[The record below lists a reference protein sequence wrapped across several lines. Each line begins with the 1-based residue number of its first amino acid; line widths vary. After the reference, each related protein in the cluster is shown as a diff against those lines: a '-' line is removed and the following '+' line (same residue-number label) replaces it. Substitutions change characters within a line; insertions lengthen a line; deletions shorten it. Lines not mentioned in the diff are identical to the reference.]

1 MGRIW
6 KFSENFPA
14 LLQQRLRPASVYT
27 GSSTPRHHSHSHPV
41 TPPHTTRMPAELRK
55 RKEKAPAAKVEDM
68 PPAKKAAKAATAP
81 KRKATEDASVASPI
95 AAKKQKPVK
104 EAAAEKPAKKTKAK
118 KDEPVEEPEVA
129 ENEEEVEEVEE
140 ADDRTKDL
148 MARFDSD
155 DSDDETTTK
164 GTFKEGQDVGK
175 IPKAKKADSKA
186 VTEGKQAGTGT
197 VYVGRIPHGF
207 YEHEMRQYFSQFGPI
222 TRLRLSR
229 NKKTGASK
237 HFAFIEFA
245 DAATAEVVSKTMD
258 GYLLFGHI
266 LRCKLVPESQIHDS
280 LWKGAN
286 RRFKKVPWNKMA
298 GKQLERPLSESKWE
312 VKISKEERRRSAR
325 AEKLKEMGY
334 EFEAPALKAAEA
346 KPKAAE
352 EPKAIDAP
360 AAETGTKEAE
370 KVAEPVTEEKPEE
383 AVEASEETP
392 ATETKKAK
400 GASKKKG
407 KKSKA

>member
-1 MGRIW
+1 
-6 KFSENFPA
+6 
-14 LLQQRLRPASVYT
+14 
-27 GSSTPRHHSHSHPV
+27 
-41 TPPHTTRMPAELRK
+41 MPAELRK
-55 RKEKAPAAKVEDM
+55 RKEKAPPAKAEDM
-68 PPAKKAAKAATAP
+68 PPAKKAAKAAPAP
-81 KRKATEDASVASPI
+81 KRKGEPSSSSSNTARNHALTSACLAAEDASVASPI

-104 EAAAEKPAKKTKAK
+104 EAAETKSKPAAAKKAAAEKPAKKSKPAAKSPKAK
-118 KDEPVEEPEVA
+118 KEETVEEPDAVVA
-129 ENEEEVEEVEE
+129 DEEEVDV

-155 DSDDETTTK
+155 DDDAEITTK
-164 GTFKEGQDVGK
+164 STFKEGQDVGK
-175 IPKAKKADSKA
+175 IPKAKKSDSKA
-186 VTEGKQAGTGT
+186 AKDGEPRGTGT

-237 HFAFIEFA
+237 HFAFVEFA

-266 LRCKLVPESQIHDS
+266 LRCKLVPDSQIHDD

-312 VKISKEERRRSAR
+312 AKIGKEERRRSAR
-325 AEKLKEMGY
+325 AEKLKEIGY

-346 KPKAAE
+346 KPKAIEAAAE
-352 EPKAIDAP
+352 EPKAIEEASTAESGDKDA
-360 AAETGTKEAE
+360 G
-370 KVAEPVTEEKPEE
+370 KVAEAVAEEQPHEVAATEEE
-383 AVEASEETP
+383 AP
-392 ATETKKAK
+392 AKETKKAK

-407 KKSKA
+407 KKAKA

>member
-1 MGRIW
+1 M
-6 KFSENFPA
+6 
-14 LLQQRLRPASVYT
+14 
-27 GSSTPRHHSHSHPV
+27 
-41 TPPHTTRMPAELRK
+41 
-55 RKEKAPAAKVEDM
+55 
-68 PPAKKAAKAATAP
+68 
-81 KRKATEDASVASPI
+81 
-95 AAKKQKPVK
+95 
-104 EAAAEKPAKKTKAK
+104 
-118 KDEPVEEPEVA
+118 EEPEVA
-129 ENEEEVEEVEE
+129 INEDEVEE

-155 DSDDETTTK
+155 DDDEAEITGK
-164 GTFKEGQDVGK
+164 STFKEGQDVGK

-186 VTEGKQAGTGT
+186 ITDGKLTGAGT

-237 HFAFIEFA
+237 HFAFVEFTE
-245 DAATAEVVSKTMD
+245 AATAEVVSKTMD

-266 LRCKLVPESQIHDS
+266 LRCKLVPDSQIHES

-312 VKISKEERRRSAR
+312 AKISKEERRRSAR

-346 KPKAAE
+346 KPKAVEAPE
-352 EPKAIDAP
+352 EVKAIEAP
-360 AAETGTKEAE
+360 AAESEDKEVE
-370 KVAEPVTEEKPEE
+370 KAAEPMTEEAPEE
-383 AVEASEETP
+383 PADAAEEAP
-392 ATETKKAK
+392 AKETKKAK

-407 KKSKA
+407 KKTKA

>member
-1 MGRIW
+1 
-6 KFSENFPA
+6 
-14 LLQQRLRPASVYT
+14 V
-27 GSSTPRHHSHSHPV
+27 
-41 TPPHTTRMPAELRK
+41 
-55 RKEKAPAAKVEDM
+55 KETVDAQTKPDAN
-68 PPAKKAAKAATAP
+68 KAADKSS
-81 KRKATEDASVASPI
+81 R
-95 AAKKQKPVK
+95 
-104 EAAAEKPAKKTKAK
+104 KTKAEVKSQKSK
-118 KDEPVEEPEVA
+118 KEDTAKDQEF
-129 ENEEEVEEVEE
+129 ENAGDDVEE

-155 DSDDETTTK
+155 DEDEAVATNK
-164 GTFKEGQDVGK
+164 STFKEGQDVGK
-175 IPKAKKADSKA
+175 IPKAKKTDSKA
-186 VTEGKQAGTGT
+186 VADGKQTSTGT

-222 TRLRLSR
+222 IRLRLSR

-237 HFAFIEFA
+237 HFAFVEFA
-245 DAATAEVVSKTMD
+245 DVATAEVVAKTMD

-266 LRCKLVPESQIHDS
+266 LRCKLVPDTQIHES

-312 VKISKEERRRSAR
+312 GKISKEEKRRSAR
-325 AEKLKEMGY
+325 AEKLKELGY

-346 KPKAAE
+346 KPKAVEAGEEVKAIEAPAVESETKEVEKVEETVSEEKAE
-352 EPKAIDAP
+352 EPTDVTAEAP
-360 AAETGTKEAE
+360 A
-370 KVAEPVTEEKPEE
+370 
-383 AVEASEETP
+383 
-392 ATETKKAK
+392 KKAK

>member
-1 MGRIW
+1 MTA
-6 KFSENFPA
+6 F
-14 LLQQRLRPASVYT
+14 
-27 GSSTPRHHSHSHPV
+27 V
-41 TPPHTTRMPAELRK
+41 TPVEKWKLTT
-55 RKEKAPAAKVEDM
+55 VIY
-68 PPAKKAAKAATAP
+68 KAAD
-81 KRKATEDASVASPI
+81 DASVASPI
-95 AAKKQKPVK
+95 ASKKQKPVK
-104 EAAAEKPAKKTKAK
+104 GAAETKEKPVAKKAAAEKPAKKAKPDTTSTKAK
-118 KDEPVEEPEVA
+118 KEQTVEETEVI
-129 ENEEEVEEVEE
+129 EDEEE
-140 ADDRTKDL
+140 ADDQTKDL

-155 DSDDETTTK
+155 DDDDEAQISTK
-164 GTFKEGQDVGK
+164 STFKEGQDVGK
-175 IPKAKKADSKA
+175 IPKSKKSGSQ
-186 VTEGKQAGTGT
+186 VVQQTGTGT

-237 HFAFIEFA
+237 HFAFVEFA

-266 LRCKLVPESQIHDS
+266 LRCKPVPESQIHEG

-312 VKISKEERRRSAR
+312 AKIGKEERRRSAR

-346 KPKAAE
+346 KPKAIEAAE
-352 EPKAIDAP
+352 EAKAIDAP
-360 AAETGTKEAE
+360 VAESEEKAVEEAAEPAAEEAPVEAE
-370 KVAEPVTEEKPEE
+370 E
-383 AVEASEETP
+383 APVEA
-392 ATETKKAK
+392 KKAK
-400 GASKKKG
+400 VASKKKG
-407 KKSKA
+407 KKTKA

>member
-1 MGRIW
+1 M
-6 KFSENFPA
+6 KE
-14 LLQQRLRPASVYT
+14 SVDT
-27 GSSTPRHHSHSHPV
+27 
-41 TPPHTTRMPAELRK
+41 
-55 RKEKAPAAKVEDM
+55 KVKPD
-68 PPAKKAAKAATAP
+68 AKKA
-81 KRKATEDASVASPI
+81 
-95 AAKKQKPVK
+95 
-104 EAAAEKPAKKTKAK
+104 EKPSKKSKPEAKSAKAK
-118 KDEPVEEPEVA
+118 KDETAEEPEIA
-129 ENEEEVEEVEE
+129 NDEDEVEE

-155 DSDDETTTK
+155 DEDEAQAAHK
-164 GTFKEGQDVGK
+164 STFKEGQDVGK
-175 IPKAKKADSKA
+175 VPKAKKVDRKAIADG
-186 VTEGKQAGTGT
+186 TQTGTGT

-237 HFAFIEFA
+237 HFAFVEFA
-245 DAATAEVVSKTMD
+245 EAATAEVVAKTMD

-266 LRCKLVPESQIHDS
+266 LRCKLVPESQIHES

-312 VKISKEERRRSAR
+312 AKISKEERRRSAR

-346 KPKAAE
+346 KPKSIE
-352 EPKAIDAP
+352 GP
-360 AAETGTKEAE
+360 AAESEGKEVE

-383 AVEASEETP
+383 SADAAEEAP
-392 ATETKKAK
+392 AKETKKAK

-407 KKSKA
+407 KKAKA

>member
-1 MGRIW
+1 
-6 KFSENFPA
+6 
-14 LLQQRLRPASVYT
+14 
-27 GSSTPRHHSHSHPV
+27 
-41 TPPHTTRMPAELRK
+41 MPAELRK

-68 PPAKKAAKAATAP
+68 PPAKKAAKAAPAP
-81 KRKATEDASVASPI
+81 KRKAAEDASVASPI

-104 EAAAEKPAKKTKAK
+104 EAAAEKPVKKSKAK
-118 KDEPVEEPEVA
+118 KEEPVEEPEVA

-164 GTFKEGQDVGK
+164 STFKEGQDVGK
-175 IPKAKKADSKA
+175 IPKAKKADSKP

-266 LRCKLVPESQIHDS
+266 LRCKLVPESQIHDG

-312 VKISKEERRRSAR
+312 AKISKEERRRSAR
-325 AEKLKEMGY
+325 AEKLKEMDY

-346 KPKAAE
+346 KPKAVEAAE
-352 EPKAIDAP
+352 EPKAIEAP
-360 AAETGTKEAE
+360 AAEVETKEVG
-370 KVAEPVTEEKPEE
+370 KDAEPATEEKPEE
-383 AVEASEETP
+383 TAEATEETP
-392 ATETKKAK
+392 TKETKKAK